1 MAQKEEI
8 IIKVKTDTK
17 DAGKGLEKVKTGA
30 NDAGNAAKSAA
41 GEFTVMG
48 VSINGVKTAIG
59 KLIPIAKG
67 MFTTIK
73 AGIASTG
80 IGLLVIAI
88 GSLVTYFTST
98 KRGAETLQVAFKGI
112 GAAISVIT
120 DRISSIGE
128 AITKVFKGDF
138 KGAAEDAKKAVTG
151 LGAEIVKETKS
162 MMELTRTLQ
171 GVRDAERDFSKERAE
186 TNRVIAEARFLA
198 EDENASYEDRLEALK
213 KANDLEIATTEKAI
227 AIQKEKLEAKQAE
240 VDLGESLAEDFDE
253 LAALEVELINMQTQ
267 SVMKQKRLVTS
278 VETLKTEMR
287 AADKQRNAE
296 ELKEKQELAKAEE
309 DIRKKTNTVLDEIAI
324 LKAETD
330 QEKEILKLEQQYE
343 NKQAEIEQSVAS
355 QEEKDLL
362 LQALEEQHL
371 LQMNGINQKY
381 IDKKNLA
388 SEAFSKAEEKRRLD
402 ELKKEEAVTKAK
414 NQMAFDSLG
423 TVQDV
428 FGKESKAGKAA
439 AIAQTTINTY
449 QAASKAL
456 AQFGVPVG
464 IPFAALAVAQGL
476 KQVQAITSTPEPE
489 FAKGGLVRGAGT
501 GTSDSISA
509 KLSKGETVIN
519 AKSTKMFKPL
529 LSAIN
534 QAGGGVGFANGGTL
548 DTSVGGNTIGAVK
561 AFVVT
566 DDITNSQN
574 SLEEI
579 RKKAT
584 I

>member
-1 MAQKEEI
+1 M
-8 IIKVKTDTK
+8 
-17 DAGKGLEKVKTGA
+17 
-30 NDAGNAAKSAA
+30 GN
-41 GEFTVMG
+41 
-48 VSINGVKTAIG
+48 
-59 KLIPIAKG
+59 
-67 MFTTIK
+67 
-73 AGIASTG
+73 
-80 IGLLVIAI
+80 
-88 GSLVTYFTST
+88 
-98 KRGAETLQVAFKGI
+98 
-112 GAAISVIT
+112 
-120 DRISSIGE
+120 
-128 AITKVFKGDF
+128 
-138 KGAAEDAKKAVTG
+138 
-151 LGAEIVKETKS
+151 
-162 MMELTRTLQ
+162 
-171 GVRDAERDFSKERAE
+171 
-186 TNRVIAEARFLA
+186 
-198 EDENASYEDRLEALK
+198 
-213 KANDLEIATTEKAI
+213 
-227 AIQKEKLEAKQAE
+227 
-240 VDLGESLAEDFDE
+240 
-253 LAALEVELINMQTQ
+253 
-267 SVMKQKRLVTS
+267 
-278 VETLKTEMR
+278 
-287 AADKQRNAE
+287 
-296 ELKEKQELAKAEE
+296 
-309 DIRKKTNTVLDEIAI
+309 
-324 LKAETD
+324 
-330 QEKEILKLEQQYE
+330 
-343 NKQAEIEQSVAS
+343 
-355 QEEKDLL
+355 
-362 LQALEEQHL
+362 
-371 LQMNGINQKY
+371 INQKY
-381 IDKKNLA
+381 IDKKKLA

-402 ELKKEEAVTKAK
+402 ELKKEEAVTAAK

-456 AQFGVPVG
+456 AQFGVPIG

-489 FAKGGLVRGAGT
+489 FAKGGIVRGAGT

-534 QAGGGVGFANGGTL
+534 QAGGGVGFASGGTL

>member
-8 IIKVKTDTK
+8 IIKVKTDTA

-67 MFTTIK
+67 MFSTIK

-88 GSLVTYFTST
+88 GSLVTYFTNT

-138 KGAAEDAKKAVTG
+138 KGAAEDAKNAVSG

-198 EDENASYEDRLEALK
+198 EDETASYEDRLEALK

-227 AIQKEKLEAKQAE
+227 AIQKEKLEAKRAE

-296 ELKEKQELAKAEE
+296 ELKEKQELAKAEA
-309 DIRKKTNTVLDEIAI
+309 DIRKKTNTVLDEIAV
-324 LKAETD
+324 LKSRNRPRER
-330 QEKEILKLEQQYE
+330 
-343 NKQAEIEQSVAS
+343 N
-355 QEEKDLL
+355 
-362 LQALEEQHL
+362 
-371 LQMNGINQKY
+371 
-381 IDKKNLA
+381 
-388 SEAFSKAEEKRRLD
+388 
-402 ELKKEEAVTKAK
+402 TK
-414 NQMAFDSLG
+414 
-423 TVQDV
+423 TR
-428 FGKESKAGKAA
+428 
-439 AIAQTTINTY
+439 TTI
-449 QAASKAL
+449 
-456 AQFGVPVG
+456 
-464 IPFAALAVAQGL
+464 
-476 KQVQAITSTPEPE
+476 
-489 FAKGGLVRGAGT
+489 
-501 GTSDSISA
+501 
-509 KLSKGETVIN
+509 
-519 AKSTKMFKPL
+519 
-529 LSAIN
+529 
-534 QAGGGVGFANGGTL
+534 
-548 DTSVGGNTIGAVK
+548 
-561 AFVVT
+561 
-566 DDITNSQN
+566 
-574 SLEEI
+574 
-579 RKKAT
+579 RK
-584 I
+584 